1 MVERINI
8 DANMLT
14 WAIARAGYDVSEYAI
29 ANPRIQD
36 WLDGTK
42 QPTVKQLEDF
52 SKKVYLPFGFLFL
65 PEPPTEELPIPY
77 FRSQGAEL
85 STCLVLR
92 PRLTSHSK
100 SYFNRASYSVS
111 TRL

>member
-42 QPTVKQLEDF
+42 QQTVK
-52 SKKVYLPFGFLFL
+52 
-65 PEPPTEELPIPY
+65 
-77 FRSQGAEL
+77 
-85 STCLVLR
+85 
-92 PRLTSHSK
+92 
-100 SYFNRASYSVS
+100 
-111 TRL
+111 